1 MQYSFAVAN
10 GSYQANLYFAET
22 CSTLQFAGARVF
34 DVQMQ
39 GAVVFSALD
48 IFATAGGYTALEK
61 SASVTVTNG
70 TLTIGFPNHVN
81 APILSAIEIL
91 PLSGTGPAP
100 ISVSLAPAS
109 ATVLVAQSQPFAAT
123 VLNDS
128 LNKGVNWSLSGT
140 GCSGVTCGTLT
151 TVTTTSVIYTAPAS
165 VPAPAAV
172 SLTATSVTDNTKT
185 ASTTVTVSLQKP
197 IRVNVGGPS
206 YTDSLG
212 QVWSA
217 DSGFNLGNVS
227 GCAPT
232 ATVTGTP
239 DPALFKSARYGLPP
253 AVMQYSFAVA
263 NGSYQANLYFAETC
277 STLQFAGARV
287 FDVQMQGAV
296 VFSALDIFATAG
308 GYTALEKSASVTVT
322 NGTLTIGFPNHVNA
336 PILSAIEILPLSGTG
351 PAPISVSLAPASA
364 TVLVAQS
371 QPFAATVLNDSL
383 NKGVNW
389 SLSGAGCAGAACG
402 TVSASS
408 SASGIAIRYTAPA
421 GVPVP
426 TTLTLTARSITDN
439 TRAAAA
445 TITVAAASGIVSVA
459 LSPKRG
465 GLTLSQ
471 ALILTAVVTND
482 VGGAGVTWSS
492 TAGSFSTQ
500 NNTSATFVA
509 PNSAGTV
516 SVTATSATD
525 GSKNASITLGIT
537 DLIGVITYHNDLSRD
552 GVNAQEYALTTSNVN
567 TTSFGKLYSCAL
579 DAAAYAQPLWVA
591 HLVIGGGPR
600 NVVFAATSRDSV
612 YAFDADAKP
621 CVTYWQKP
629 LLAAGE
635 TWLASSDS
643 GTSDIT
649 PEIGIVGT
657 PVIDAATQTL
667 YVVSKSKNTGSTCAP
682 SSSCH
687 QRLHALNLAD
697 GAEKMNGPVDITSA
711 IFVAGTGDGTSGGTV
726 AFNTLTQNQRPG
738 LALVNGV
745 VYITWASHGDRDPY
759 HGWVVGYSAGNLA
772 QAPVVFNDSPNGS
785 RSGIWMSGGA
795 PAADNSNNLY
805 LITGNGTYDGKTKS
819 DYGDTFLKLS
829 TVGGV
834 SVADWF
840 TPADQSSL
848 EGGDTDFGSGG
859 AAILVDQPSSPVPHL
874 VIGGGKE
881 GNLFLLN
888 RDKMGAYNSPNQVV
902 QTLAFGQAIF
912 ATGAFWNNSIYLA
925 GVSGH
930 LKTYSFNTTMG
941 IFNTASL
948 PQSPTTYGFP
958 GATPA
963 VSSSGTANGIVW
975 AIDSSAYGAPGPAIL
990 HAYDATNLASELWNS
1005 SQAAANRDTAGNAV
1019 KFTVPTI
1026 ANGRVYVG
1034 TRSEITVF
1042 GLLP

>member
-1 MQYSFAVAN
+1 
-10 GSYQANLYFAET
+10 
-22 CSTLQFAGARVF
+22 
-34 DVQMQ
+34 
-39 GAVVFSALD
+39 
-48 IFATAGGYTALEK
+48 
-61 SASVTVTNG
+61 VTNG
-70 TLTIGFPNHVN
+70 TLTIGFVHHIN

-100 ISVSLAPAS
+100 ISVSIAPVS
-109 ATVLVAQSQPFAAT
+109 ATVLVGKAQSFTAT

-128 LNKGVNWSLSGT
+128 LNKGVNWTLFGAGCTGAACGAVSVSSSASGT
-140 GCSGVTCGTLT
+140 AIT
-151 TVTTTSVIYTAPAS
+151 YTAPAS
-165 VPAPAAV
+165 APVPATV
-172 SLTATSVTDNTKT
+172 TLTAT
-185 ASTTVTVSLQKP
+185 
-197 IRVNVGGPS
+197 
-206 YTDSLG
+206 
-212 QVWSA
+212 
-217 DSGFNLGNVS
+217 
-227 GCAPT
+227 
-232 ATVTGTP
+232 
-239 DPALFKSARYGLPP
+239 
-253 AVMQYSFAVA
+253 
-263 NGSYQANLYFAETC
+263 
-277 STLQFAGARV
+277 
-287 FDVQMQGAV
+287 
-296 VFSALDIFATAG
+296 
-308 GYTALEKSASVTVT
+308 
-322 NGTLTIGFPNHVNA
+322 
-336 PILSAIEILPLSGTG
+336 
-351 PAPISVSLAPASA
+351 
-364 TVLVAQS
+364 
-371 QPFAATVLNDSL
+371 
-383 NKGVNW
+383 
-389 SLSGAGCAGAACG
+389 
-402 TVSASS
+402 
-408 SASGIAIRYTAPA
+408 
-421 GVPVP
+421 
-426 TTLTLTARSITDN
+426 SITDN

-445 TITVAAASGIVSVA
+445 TITVAGTSGIVGVA

-471 ALILTAVVTND
+471 ALVLTAVVTND

-500 NNTSATFVA
+500 NTTSATFVA
-509 PNSAGTV
+509 PNSAGIV
-516 SVTATSATD
+516 NVTATSVAD
-525 GSKNASITLGIT
+525 SSKSASTTLGVT
-537 DLIGVITYHNDLSRD
+537 DLIGVTTYHNNLSRD

-579 DAAAYAQPLWVA
+579 DAAAYAQPLWMA
-591 HLVIGGGPR
+591 HLAIGGGTH

-612 YAFDADAKP
+612 YAFDADSKP

-629 LLAAGE
+629 LLSAGE
-635 TWLASSDS
+635 TWLASADS

-667 YVVSKSKNTGSTCAP
+667 YVVSKSKNTGGTCAP

-687 QRLHALNLAD
+687 QRLHALNLTD
-697 GAEKMNGPVDITSA
+697 GTEKMNGPVDITSV

-745 VYITWASHGDRDPY
+745 VYVTWASHGDRDPY
-759 HGWVVGYSAGNLA
+759 HGWVVGYLAGNLA
-772 QAPVVFNDSPNGS
+772 QAPIVFNDSPNGS

-795 PAADNSNNLY
+795 PAADSSNNLY
-805 LITGNGTYDGKTKS
+805 LITGNGTYDGKAKS

-829 TVGGV
+829 TAGGV

-888 RDKMGAYNSPNQVV
+888 RDKMGTYNSPNQVV

-941 IFNTASL
+941 MFNTASL

-1005 SQAAANRDTAGNAV
+1005 AQATASRDTAGNAV

-1026 ANGRVYVG
+1026 ANGRVYIG